1 MAFVAILIILSIGLS
16 RNLEEDQSVLSLKL
30 YPLNFEAAFNKVY
43 KNIDHELSKEELKS
57 LEENIIAFLPTHAGD
72 ARLYSLLG
80 EIKRLYGEQDESYTA
95 FDRALQISKTEVNAL
110 LWTIWRLIDEGKEL
124 DALERLDV
132 LFRRWPA
139 RITPLAPFV
148 AEVFSQEDYYEKFLQ
163 KLNTN
168 PPWRQ
173 SLINVLSRSPE
184 TMFLAAHLLQDLAK
198 GETLPSNT
206 ELSTIIAQLI
216 HNKQYSLAYQTFLIT
231 LNSADKEVNGYI
243 HNSRFIRPLSGR
255 FFDWQVANHTGIK
268 IKFASQQDSGIN
280 HGAQLTFNN
289 TPVRRLSFDQ
299 YIALPPGMFQ
309 LSFDVSSQK
318 SKLPKGLLWQISCL
332 ENNKKLAE
340 VNIDPG
346 TYLLTSKTTTFTIPS
361 DKCQLQS
368 LQLITKAIGENWN
381 DRYSGNLMFDNIS
394 IIASDL

>member
-16 RNLEEDQSVLSLKL
+16 RNLEEDQSDLSLKF
-30 YPLNFEAAFNKVY
+30 YSLNFDAAFNKVL
-43 KNIDHELSKEELKS
+43 KTIDHQLSTEELKS
-57 LEENIIAFLPTHAGD
+57 LEEKIIAFLPTHAGD

-80 EIKRLYGEQDESYTA
+80 EIKRLYREKDQSYTA
-95 FDRALQISKTEVNAL
+95 FDRALQISRTEVNAL
-110 LWTIWRLIDEGKEL
+110 QWTIWRLIDEGKVL
-124 DALERLDV
+124 DALERIDV

-148 AEVFSQEDYYEKFLQ
+148 AEVFTQEHHYENFLQ

-168 PPWRQ
+168 PPWRR
-173 SLINVLSRSPE
+173 SLINVLSSSPE
-184 TMFLAAHLLQDLAK
+184 TMFIAAHLIQDLAK
-198 GETLPSNT
+198 GEALPSNN
-206 ELSTIIAQLI
+206 EISTIIAQLI
-216 HNKQYSLAYQTFLIT
+216 RNKQYSLAYQTFLLT

-268 IKFASQQDSGIN
+268 INFASQQDSGLN

-289 TPVRRLSFDQ
+289 TPVRRLSFGQ

-309 LSFDVSSQK
+309 LSFEVSSQQ
-318 SKLPKGLLWQISCL
+318 SRLPKGLLWQISCL
-332 ENNKKLAE
+332 ENKKKLAE

-346 TYLLTSKTTTFTIPS
+346 TYLLTTKTITFTIPS

-368 LQLITKAIGENWN
+368 LHLITKAIGVNWN
-381 DRYSGNLMFDNIS
+381 DRYSGNVIFDNIS
-394 IIASDL
+394 IIESD